1 MARGV
6 NDCWQRLIITSMNT
20 LWIISELFPPDETS
34 TAFILGEIAN
44 VIVKK
49 YDVKVICGPEIYD
62 KRKRTDPNNKFVLNP
77 EIQVK
82 HVKGVDF
89 DKNTLFGKAMRFAVI
104 SRQLYQAAK
113 ESIKEGDKVLLVT
126 NPAPVVA
133 LISGLRKKRQ
143 YELNILV
150 HDVFPEN
157 TAPAGLKLPKIAY
170 NILKNIF
177 DKAYSRADQLIALG
191 RDMKQVLEQK
201 VERFEH
207 NPKVTIIENWA
218 DLDLISPM
226 EMEMYPD
233 KFVLEYAGNIGRVQG
248 IQAILEDIQR
258 AGNNE
263 MEFHLWG
270 TGAEESSLK
279 DYVSQH
285 GMNNVVFHG
294 AYLRSKQSEV
304 INSCDMALITLT
316 EGMFGL
322 GVPSKT
328 YNIMAAGK
336 PVLFIGD
343 PDSEIGL
350 LVKEKQIGYV
360 FEPSDRDGIVK
371 FFSGLSFD
379 KCTEFKEMGI
389 RARKVA
395 ETEYAKEIILNKFV
409 EVI

>member
-1 MARGV
+1 ME
-6 NDCWQRLIITSMNT
+6 MKKP

-44 VIVKK
+44 VMVSK

-62 KRKRTDPNNKFVLNP
+62 KRKKTDPNNKFVLNP
-77 EIQVK
+77 NIQVT
-82 HVKGVDF
+82 HVKGVDL
-89 DKNTLFGKAMRFAVI
+89 DKNTFFGKAMRFAVI
-104 SRQLYQAAK
+104 SWQLYQTAK
-113 ESIKEGDKVLLVT
+113 KSIKDGDKVLLVT

-133 LISGLRKKRQ
+133 LVSKLREKKNF
-143 YELNILV
+143 ELNILV

-157 TAPAGLKLPKIAY
+157 TEPAGLKLPKIAY

-177 DKAYSRADQLIALG
+177 DKAYSRADQLIAIG

-201 VERFEH
+201 VGRFEH
-207 NPKVTIIENWA
+207 KPKTIVIENWA
-218 DLDLISPM
+218 DLDIVSPM
-226 EMEMYPD
+226 EQSMNPD
-233 KFVLEYAGNIGRVQG
+233 KVVLEYAGNIGRVQG
-248 IQAILEDIQR
+248 LQSMVEYIKA

-263 MEFHLWG
+263 LEFNLWG
-270 TGAEESSLK
+270 TGAEENSLK
-279 DYVSQH
+279 EYVQRN

-304 INSCDMALITLT
+304 INICDLALVTLT

-336 PVLFIGD
+336 AILFIGE
-343 PDSEIGL
+343 PNSEIGL
-350 LVKEKQIGYV
+350 LVKEKNIGYV
-360 FEPSDRDGIVK
+360 VEPTDREGIVK
-371 FFSGLSFD
+371 FISSLSTE
-379 KCTEFKEMGI
+379 KCAEFKEMGK

-395 ETEYAKEIILNKFV
+395 ETEYAKDIILNKFV
-409 EVI
+409 EAI